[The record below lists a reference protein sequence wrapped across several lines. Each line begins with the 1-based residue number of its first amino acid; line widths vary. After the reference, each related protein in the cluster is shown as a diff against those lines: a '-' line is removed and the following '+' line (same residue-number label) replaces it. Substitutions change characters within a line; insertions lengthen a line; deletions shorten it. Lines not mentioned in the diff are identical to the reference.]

1 MTETMTRSDEIQP
14 DDIQPGEIQ
23 RDETPPPDQVGEETA
38 RPIVFPLRRNKA
50 FQILWAGSAAS
61 ALGISVAD
69 VGYPLA
75 ILGVT
80 RSPADAGLFAAM
92 QTVGQILSGLPAGH
106 LVDRRSP
113 RMLLIVAET
122 GRALVTALVAA
133 ALIMG
138 WLTLPLLLIAAVL
151 LGAGQPVVSAARL
164 LMIRTVVPKE
174 QLTRAMTQDEVRI
187 NGSELA
193 GPPIG
198 GALYGLNVLAHAV
211 PFLFTIGSFLMSLI
225 AGIMV
230 KVEPDRSQAAPGQP
244 AAKGSGQPEAAK
256 DGGMLAG
263 VKSIWT
269 SPILR
274 VTTMLLAAINS
285 LGAGLSLITV
295 VILRDQAVSST
306 QIGLALGAA
315 SIGGLAGAALV
326 RPLHKLRPGAL
337 MIMVAS
343 AFVPLLA
350 LLAVPFGPWWMAG
363 LLFVAMLGVPS
374 VRVLVDVLILRQ
386 APPAERGR
394 VVSAV
399 MTLLTLGMPAG
410 LALTGLLLQYLS
422 AQTAVLIMAGLLGV
436 AVLIGASR
444 PEVWKGPLAG
454 VTPEK
459 KRDPAT
465 REAAGSLSPTKPHP
479 AAATRRQTSSAPSTS
494 ARLASRCVSIRTRG
508 PTTLTISPSAARR
521 SCHSTA
527 LRPVAATSTN
537 TMFVET
543 AAGSTD
549 PGSSSATPRARI
561 CACS

>member
-1 MTETMTRSDEIQP
+1 MTETMTRPDELRP
-14 DDIQPGEIQ
+14 PGQAPE
-23 RDETPPPDQVGEETA
+23 DTA
-38 RPIVFPLRRNKA
+38 EPTLPPLRRNKA
-50 FQILWAGSAAS
+50 FQTLWAGSAAS

-69 VGYPLA
+69 VAYPLA

-92 QTVGQILSGLPAGH
+92 QTIGQILSGLPAGQ

-113 RMLLIVAET
+113 RMLLLVAET
-122 GRALVTALVAA
+122 GRALVTALVVT

-164 LMIRTVVPKE
+164 LMIRTVVPEE

-198 GALYGLNVLAHAV
+198 GALYGISALAHAV
-211 PFLFTIGSFLMSLI
+211 PFLFTLASFAMSLI
-225 AGIMV
+225 AGILI
-230 KVEPDRSQAAPGQP
+230 KVDPDRSPATPGQP
-244 AAKGSGQPEAAK
+244 AAKDSGEAAGK
-256 DGGMLAG
+256 DSDGGMLAG
-263 VKSIWT
+263 VRSIWT

-274 VTTMLLAAINS
+274 VTTLLLASINC

-295 VILRDQAVSST
+295 VILRDQAVSSA

-315 SIGGLAGAALV
+315 SIGGLVGAALV

-337 MIMVAS
+337 MILVAS
-343 AFVPLLA
+343 LLVPLIA

-374 VRVLVDVLILRQ
+374 VRVLIDVLILRQ

-394 VVSAV
+394 VVAAV
-399 MTLLTLGMPAG
+399 MTLLTIGMPAG
-410 LALTGLLLQYLS
+410 LALNGLLLQYLS
-422 AQTAVLIMAGLLGV
+422 AQTAVLIQAGLLGV

-444 PEVWKGPLAG
+444 PEVWKARW
-454 VTPEK
+454 PE
-459 KRDPAT
+459 
-465 REAAGSLSPTKPHP
+465 
-479 AAATRRQTSSAPSTS
+479 
-494 ARLASRCVSIRTRG
+494 
-508 PTTLTISPSAARR
+508 
-521 SCHSTA
+521 
-527 LRPVAATSTN
+527 
-537 TMFVET
+537 
-543 AAGSTD
+543 
-549 PGSSSATPRARI
+549 
-561 CACS
+561 